1 MPQVSLP
8 GDIVPERAGMHF
20 CIQVLIRL
28 RSFTPDLQEISTEFV
43 FGFIQAID
51 GEKDPRNLLLAFS
64 LIKGIIREFD
74 IAPHVEDLF
83 EVTFCYFPITFA
95 PPPDDPDGI
104 TSAQLKAGLQ
114 ESLAATPYF
123 AKFAL
128 PLLLEKLAS
137 SSEFA
142 KREAM
147 ETIVACCPSYGSS
160 SLLPYAEELWAG
172 LRNEIFQASSYELE
186 QTALTTLRAVT
197 TELSLGVSLGGA
209 QDAVEQFLGPVIS
222 DCLAQLT
229 KPDLRLAQQSCKAM
243 KACAMSSDPSCATVT
258 LGMVPTLLSQY
269 TTGDPSVRK
278 ETIMDMLLGL
288 LEANKSLYGTTG
300 SSPFRHDMDFITPL
314 LTFKDPLYELFTTAL
329 ASQKDNRSFRLRGV
343 KGVYGMAVLRRL
355 LSDAEAPHAVEQ
367 LVQIMLQ
374 DTNSEVQET
383 ALECLSS
390 LATFIPNVI
399 QSTALPPV
407 LETFSSY
414 GDDMDEAKSE
424 FNLHT
429 ISKLALEPSLFAI
442 IVPQVLTRIDKCCH
456 SHLPSTP
463 YPLALLTALLGMLR
477 CKADLGHH
485 DIPQYL
491 DQLVPHLLGMCIYPT
506 IAFHDSAH
514 VMKDPAVLEVVADI
528 TRLVMIHADVS
539 AQTVFLRAIFNIF
552 ALGNLSILATF
563 RANVEQV
570 SFTPLHSESR
580 ISQQNTS
587 ILFAAV
593 IYGCRPQT
601 VVPVDNLQEFTESLA
616 TVALKTSNRIQR
628 TALIRTVATIL
639 NKYNRTYT
647 LQDFIAKNLVA
658 RIYSVF
664 AETQEE
670 RDSLM
675 ESRVAALEMYIWI
688 AKSMVLSVNTL
699 GFEMSAELIKLF
711 ASPMLGRLAA
721 EGYGTIL
728 GEQEGVLTKATFA
741 VAKILPVLVRSLSV
755 ADPDTRLYS
764 IHTIQSVTQNTPGVI
779 AAHLSVLLPVI
790 FSLTQVPADKDQPL
804 DQEQDQAHHRAM
816 NTKAVR
822 VAALR
827 CVGSIAQCVP
837 SSLLKPFK
845 SQVLRESENAL
856 DDHKREVR
864 RAAVE
869 CRNVWF
875 LVGEDS
881 ANGACV
887 YLE

>member
-528 TRLVMIHADVS
+528 TRLVMIHAD
-539 AQTVFLRAIFNIF
+539 
-552 ALGNLSILATF
+552 
-563 RANVEQV
+563 
-570 SFTPLHSESR
+570 
-580 ISQQNTS
+580 
-587 ILFAAV
+587 
-593 IYGCRPQT
+593 T